1 MKRSAVPSFKI
12 STVYSLW
19 GAQFLKHRKCQVRV
33 LMITDKH
40 YEKNDH
46 MLLMTACILENLI
59 TN

>member
-1 MKRSAVPSFKI
+1 MPSFKI
-12 STVYSLW
+12 STVYCLW
-19 GAQFLKHRKCQVRV
+19 GAQFLKHRKRQVRV

-40 YEKNDH
+40 YEKND

>member
-19 GAQFLKHRKCQVRV
+19 GAQFLKHRKRQVRV
-33 LMITDKH
+33 LMITDKL

>member
-1 MKRSAVPSFKI
+1 MPSFKI
-12 STVYSLW
+12 STVYCLW
-19 GAQFLKHRKCQVRV
+19 GAQFLKDRKHQVRV

-40 YEKNDH
+40 YKKNDH

>member
-1 MKRSAVPSFKI
+1 MPSFKI
-12 STVYSLW
+12 STVYCLW

>member
-1 MKRSAVPSFKI
+1 MPSFKI

-19 GAQFLKHRKCQVRV
+19 GAQFLKHRKRQVRV
-33 LMITDKH
+33 LMITDIH